1 MKSQSKVKKVRY
13 SFPKNVKF
21 HFFLVFGEILRFSG
35 PILESKSMRT
45 IFQKKGKKMFKKDK
59 IFEKLGKKID
69 NIFKK
74 GRWLRAIIANC

>member
-1 MKSQSKVKKVRY
+1 MKSQSKVKVRY

-35 PILESKSMRT
+35 PILESKRMRT

-59 IFEKLGKKID
+59 IFEKLGK
-69 NIFKK
+69 NVQNLTIFLK
-74 GRWLRAIIANC
+74 RAGGCVR